1 MFPNN
6 CIWTYIYVAGTQRV
20 KDLHKLS
27 SQDVSSEQLVT
38 SETNNGFTGNT
49 DQREVISL
57 KDPTTNNEL
66 DAATH
71 LSHIDEVRVRK

>member
-1 MFPNN
+1 M
-6 CIWTYIYVAGTQRV
+6 
-20 KDLHKLS
+20 
-27 SQDVSSEQLVT
+27 SSEQLVT

-71 LSHIDEVRVRK
+71 LSQIDEVRVRK

>member
-1 MFPNN
+1 MTKKVCCSKVILN
-6 CIWTYIYVAGTQRV
+6 
-20 KDLHKLS
+20 DLHKLS

-71 LSHIDEVRVRK
+71 LSQIDEVRVRK